1 MYLAR
6 KKINGQTHYFIR
18 DTYQDGPYLKS
29 RDVFELGTDP
39 SKYIIYPG
47 GRGYYYDEVVEDTLS
62 QFGLH
67 PDQDELDRVFWEFLD
82 SEIKRVI
89 RGFQRY
95 PSKDKTDSL
104 KTNPQVHL
112 FDKRRIHY
120 LKFAQIDQRNLSKL
134 PLKLFK
140 VLYGKSRDEIE
151 QYFLVQEL
159 ILRPNE
165 LRTYVYTIF
174 DLQRFFHEV
183 VATQKPQALKQTKVD
198 EFFINAV
205 CRLNDDKDFWAGM
218 AMSDRLRDYLIKYV
232 IMYFDNEFPQH
243 SLFQHYLHE
252 FINSHRTYRP
262 PKKVRLNMEEA
273 GRLFETSWE
282 RLKQMDLNSLN
293 KLYRKMALKHHPD
306 KGGSH
311 EIFVKLTKYYQGL
324 LQKKSR

>member
-6 KKINGQTHYFIR
+6 IKINGRTHFFIR

-67 PDQDELDRVFWEFLD
+67 PDQDELDHIFWEFLD
-82 SEIKRVI
+82 PEIKRVI

-95 PSKDKTDSL
+95 SSKYKTDSL
-104 KTNPQVHL
+104 KTYPQVHL

-120 LKFAQIDQRNLSKL
+120 LKFAQMDQRNLSKL

-140 VLYGKSRDEIE
+140 VLHGKSRDEIE

-159 ILRPNE
+159 ILRSNE

-183 VATQKPQALKQTKVD
+183 VATQKPQALKQTKMD

-205 CRLNDDKDFWAGM
+205 CQLNDDKEFWAGM
-218 AMSDRLRDYLIKYV
+218 AMSDRLRDYLVKYV
-232 IMYFDNEFPQH
+232 IMYFDNEFPQY

-252 FINSHRTYRP
+252 FINRHRTYRP

-273 GRLFETSWE
+273 GRLFETSWKK
-282 RLKQMDLNSLN
+282 LKQMDLNSLN

-311 EIFVKLTKYYQGL
+311 ETFVKLTKYYQGL
-324 LQKKSR
+324 LQKKIR